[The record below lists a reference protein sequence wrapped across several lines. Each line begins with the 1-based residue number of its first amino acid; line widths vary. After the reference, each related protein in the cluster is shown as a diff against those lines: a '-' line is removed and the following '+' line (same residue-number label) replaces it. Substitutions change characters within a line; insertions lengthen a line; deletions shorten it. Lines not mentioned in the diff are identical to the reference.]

1 MESKPGQTI
10 KLLCSYGGKILP
22 RATDGELRYAGG
34 HTRVLTVA
42 RSISFSG
49 SFRFPQPAFHSRR
62 VFHFLCFVES
72 ILFFEFNVSLRRCA
86 ELMVKLSEFC
96 GSSVILRC
104 QLPKG
109 DLETLI
115 SITNDEDLASIIE
128 EYDRASLKLAHP
140 LKIKAVLSPPKS
152 MKKASPVPSSAS
164 ASSSATHSPSGSP
177 HTSTE
182 SLPYA
187 AFHRIGRH
195 NRPPVVYAIGAA
207 KACCY
212 TQFDGSPRFLY
223 RGPHC
228 NYYCH

>member
-42 RSISFSG
+42 RSISFS
-49 SFRFPQPAFHSRR
+49 
-62 VFHFLCFVES
+62 
-72 ILFFEFNVSLRRCA
+72 

-152 MKKASPVPSSAS
+152 SKKTPSAPSS
-164 ASSSATHSPSGSP
+164 ASSSASHSPSRSP
-177 HTSTE
+177 HTSTD

-187 AFHRIGRH
+187 AYHRIGRH
-195 NRPPVVYAIGAA
+195 NRPPPA
-207 KACCY
+207 KASCY
-212 TQFDGSPRFLY
+212 TQFDGSPRSIKGDNTWY
-223 RGPHC
+223 REQRGIEEEDKTIEPS
-228 NYYCH
+228 

>member
-1 MESKPGQTI
+1 MESKPAQTI

-22 RATDGELRYAGG
+22 RATDGELRYVGG
-34 HTRVLTVA
+34 HTRVLTVD
-42 RSISFSG
+42 RSISF
-49 SFRFPQPAFHSRR
+49 P
-62 VFHFLCFVES
+62 
-72 ILFFEFNVSLRRCA
+72 
-86 ELMVKLSEFC
+86 ELMVKLRVFC

-128 EYDRASLKLAHP
+128 EYDRSSLKLAHP

>member
-1 MESKPGQTI
+1 MESKPAQTI

-22 RATDGELRYAGG
+22 RATDGELRYVGG
-34 HTRVLTVA
+34 HTRVLTVD
-42 RSISFSG
+42 RSISFPG
-49 SFRFPQPAFHSRR
+49 SFLFPLAFVLRFFYLPLFH
-62 VFHFLCFVES
+62 
-72 ILFFEFNVSLRRCA
+72 EFDDSLLRCA
-86 ELMVKLSEFC
+86 ELMVKLRVFC

-128 EYDRASLKLAHP
+128 EYDRSSLKLAHP